1 MNTGFAA
8 RWTSSQS
15 EVARAIA
22 SAPLPYLKVIF
33 CHVRVNA

>member
-22 SAPLPYLKVIF
+22 SAAYPKIIF
-33 CHVRVNA
+33 CRVRVDV